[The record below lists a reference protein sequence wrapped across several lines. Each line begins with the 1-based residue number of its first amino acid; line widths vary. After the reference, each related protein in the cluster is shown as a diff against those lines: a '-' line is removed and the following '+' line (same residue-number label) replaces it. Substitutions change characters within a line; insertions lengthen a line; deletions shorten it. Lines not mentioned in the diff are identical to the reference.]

1 MDSEHIGSHK
11 AHTYTHS
18 SYACRLGSR
27 RPFVRGRI
35 GSVKDVTREISVL
48 QGPEV
53 TLMVSYITTHKAMQS
68 KVVNA

>member
-1 MDSEHIGSHK
+1 M
-11 AHTYTHS
+11 
-18 SYACRLGSR
+18 
-27 RPFVRGRI
+27 

-53 TLMVSYITTHKAMQS
+53 TLMVSYITPHKAMQS